1 MSKNKDYQKIFG
13 KQKNTG
19 VGLTT
24 EMTGKSP
31 AIAKRIFD
39 KLDDAKAFINNPK
52 DTAIEGLILTVV
64 NDEDKNGVYF
74 VESVG
79 VQSADS
85 NTITDGELIKLSDT
99 KDIKIPVID
108 VKVNDESVVDE
119 NGYAK
124 IDLNNYTLKTELKEV
139 SDKVDKVTNSLEG
152 VNGEIEKKLDKDT
165 YADVNKYG
173 VVKFG
178 TKYSGDD
185 SNMHF
190 LSVGIKDGIPQISL
204 DSKQFVTDSGR
215 IKLKE
220 LPLATKEDL
229 GVVRVGASFTTG
241 TAVKIARDEN
251 NELYLM
257 FNAPLMMDKNKL
269 SLDINAV
276 ESKTNVTWGESSDMN
291 NLKTPGVYEIY
302 GERRSVYDN
311 LPINNSNPGH
321 TIAGRLTVVDSTL
334 KPSDG
339 STPTEICITQFL
351 SLSNR
356 TGGDGASYVRTY
368 NEENG
373 NGAWS
378 SWQKQQGIVETFINT
393 DEYELPAS
401 SFQNGQIVIPPVS
414 GGLNAMIN
422 NGMYSGLYTTADLM
436 TGGIPEFMETFVL
449 VVINDYA
456 AAGLMGQSRRISQLK
471 YAIDTLTGENSIKK
485 RIGTDNGSSGFT
497 WTEWESVGVVDSDNN
512 VETTQKVYFET
523 TSYETGNYFISNN
536 VENNAVYMLD
546 EPRGIVLPT
555 GSTTNYITNDYVFN
569 YSVIMSGGTNRE
581 LMDKIFYTMDSSQ
594 VKYEADN
601 RVIWENVTSIPK
613 IGSNVL
619 YHRFDITSYGETI
632 ISDGQDAEIISGNY
646 FIKYTPCDKIRS

>member
-422 NGMYSGLYTTADLM
+422 NGMYSGLYVSADFLS
-436 TGGIPEFMETFVL
+436 GGIPEFVETFVL

-456 AAGLMGQSRRISQLK
+456 AAGLMGRSRRISQLK